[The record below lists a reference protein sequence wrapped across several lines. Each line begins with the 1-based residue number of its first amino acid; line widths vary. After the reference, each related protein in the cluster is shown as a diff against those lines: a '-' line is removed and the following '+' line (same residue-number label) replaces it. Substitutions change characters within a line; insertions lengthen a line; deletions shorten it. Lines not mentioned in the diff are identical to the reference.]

1 MAVPKFHIFMKPLLE
16 LLNDGK
22 EHKIQTIYSD
32 LADYFQLSDIDKS
45 EMLPSGRQLLY
56 RNRIGWAKT
65 FLKKA
70 GLIDSLSR
78 ATFSIND
85 LGRSVI
91 AENPTVIDPQYLMK
105 FPSFREFMN
114 SQAESSNAEDEK
126 TQRQQIVISDLK
138 DNTPQDELDS
148 AYKKIVKSLQDDL
161 LLEIMQLNPDFFEK
175 LVVDLV
181 VAMGYGG
188 TAEDAARVVGK
199 SGDEGIDGVI
209 KSDRLGFDRI
219 YIQAKKWDPSRT
231 VGRPEIQRFVGAL
244 VGQGASKGLFI
255 TTCSFTKEAI
265 EFVEKTI
272 SQRIVLIDGKQLASL
287 MIEHNIGVST
297 QFVLALKSIDRDYFE
312 NGN

>member
-209 KSDRLGFDRI
+209 KADRLGFDRI

-244 VGQGASKGLFI
+244 VGKGASKGLFI

-265 EFVEKTI
+265 EFVDRTI
-272 SQRIVLIDGKQLASL
+272 SQNLVLVDGKQLTRL
-287 MIEHNIGVST
+287 MIEHNLGVST
-297 QFVLALKSIDRDYFE
+297 QFVIAVKNVDRDYFE